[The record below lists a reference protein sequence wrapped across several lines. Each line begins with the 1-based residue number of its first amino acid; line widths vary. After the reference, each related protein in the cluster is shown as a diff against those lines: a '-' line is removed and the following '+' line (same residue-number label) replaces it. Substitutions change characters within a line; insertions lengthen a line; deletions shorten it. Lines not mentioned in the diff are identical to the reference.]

1 MPLRDV
7 FYAPVPDNDV
17 FSKRQFGTPPWFLL
31 SNNARHFVATRG
43 RVLAKHHSIEG
54 PPVQAGGLSERLRFV
69 FDRTPEEDTFLCAA
83 IFSVGAWF
91 VGADSETVTW
101 RVDTDDTTGLHG
113 HTGEDTETIEIALPV
128 QADQTLIRD
137 YNVIPFSEHPGVLM
151 EERRQLVR
159 SQWIRS
165 TPAAG
170 AATTGTVAQVYAS
183 ATGAA
188 GVRLAGVVIVGV
200 MAG

>member
-43 RVLAKHHSIEG
+43 RVLAKHHS
-54 PPVQAGGLSERLRFV
+54 
-69 FDRTPEEDTFLCAA
+69 
-83 IFSVGAWF
+83 WF

-170 AATTGTVAQVYAS
+170 SATTGTVAQVYAS
-183 ATGAA
+183 VTGAA